1 MKNLEI
7 FGPRRVEVFFTANQ
21 WQLCADATSEEA
33 EIVVGILNKELE
45 RCINGGYSKH
55 EILRFMRTQ
64 MEYFAEV
71 GANDNGPYDVLQSVL
86 ETIFPVYRF

>member
-7 FGPRRVEVFFTANQ
+7 FGPRQVEVFFTANQ
-21 WQLCADATSEEA
+21 WQLCADAVSEEA
-33 EIVVGILNKELE
+33 EIVAGILNKELE

-55 EILRFMRTQ
+55 EILRFMHTQ

-71 GANDNGPYDVLQSVL
+71 GANGNGPHDVLQSVL

>member
-1 MKNLEI
+1 M
-7 FGPRRVEVFFTANQ
+7 EVFFTANQ

-33 EIVVGILNKELE
+33 EIVAGILNKELE
-45 RCINGGYSKH
+45 RRINGGYSKH

-71 GANDNGPYDVLQSVL
+71 GANDSGPHDVLQSVL